1 MLVSGIKLKVHSS
14 DALYIYI
21 CVCVGVYICVYEI
34 TPLVDVVTCHTG
46 DDMNA
51 WCEGKY
57 FNLAA
62 LHSPQR
68 KFSMQGYQ

>member
-1 MLVSGIKLKVHSS
+1 MLVSGIKLKIHSS
-14 DALYIYI
+14 DALYI
-21 CVCVGVYICVYEI
+21 CVCVCIYVYEI
-34 TPLVDVVTCHTG
+34 TPLVDIMSCHTS